1 MPDNLLSEND
11 QKEHLSLAFVAAI
24 AAKAGYAL
32 GQYNIDRDSV
42 DLEIKGGGGMR
53 PAIAMQLKA
62 SSTLEV
68 KGGKIPFSLSAKNYN
83 DLRAP
88 RQTPIILVVYQ
99 LPRDP
104 NHWLECSL
112 PQITLRRC
120 ARWLSLKGFPET
132 TNDSKTVH
140 IPWDQTLDVKSMQT
154 LMQKS
159 REGEL

>member
-32 GQYNIDRDSV
+32 GCYNIDRDSV

-62 SSTLEV
+62 SSTLEFD
-68 KGGKIPFSLSAKNYN
+68 GDTIPFNLRAKNYN

-99 LPRDP
+99 LPSD
-104 NHWLECSL
+104 HDQWLECC
-112 PQITLRRC
+112 PQQMILRRC
-120 ARWLSLKGFPET
+120 ARWMSLKGYPEIT
-132 TNDSKTVH
+132 SQNRTVH
-140 IPWDQTLDVKSMQT
+140 IPRNQTLDVESMQA
-154 LMQKS
+154 LMQQS
-159 REGEL
+159 REGTL

>member
-1 MPDNLLSEND
+1 VPDNLLSEND

-32 GQYNIDRDSV
+32 GDYNIDRDSV
-42 DLEIKGGGGMR
+42 DLEVKGGGGMR

-62 SSTLEV
+62 SSTLDV
-68 KGGKIPFSLSAKNYN
+68 KGDTIPFSLSAKNYN
-83 DLRAP
+83 DLRAA

-99 LPRDP
+99 LPKDSD
-104 NHWLECSL
+104 HWLECHSTQL
-112 PQITLRRC
+112 TLRRC
-120 ARWLSLKGFPET
+120 ARWMSLKGFPEI
-132 TNDSKTVH
+132 TNESKTVH
-140 IPWDQTLDVKSMQT
+140 IPRDQTLDVKSMQA